1 MTDTKAPGGAYG
13 TIRTMRPMRL
23 VVLLAVVLLPGVMLA
38 PVWRNAGLG
47 AAEDD
52 ILYYFPM
59 RSLFGEMVRSG
70 TGPWFNP
77 WTGLGRPFMADP
89 QTAVWYPAT
98 WLFAVLPPLQAYPI
112 SLWVHYSLALW
123 GMYRLLRGLGLEA
136 RAALFGGIS
145 FAFCG
150 FMLAHR
156 AHFALQHA
164 AAWTPWVFWL
174 LHRYVTAD
182 AGGGGRSPGA
192 QHASLRRLALAAA
205 VVALQCFAGHVQV
218 AAMTA
223 VGALVFVLAAPAAG
237 GRGTAGRAGL
247 ASAAGRWLL
256 VYMCA
261 AGLFAIQW
269 LPTFA
274 YVRVCTR
281 VERTYLDFV
290 ENSWHPASVLDWT
303 MPMLFGQRTPNFFDQ
318 RYWGPSH
325 QVEQFA
331 YGGILP
337 LLLAALAVRAG
348 WRGDA
353 RRRAWVV
360 VGALGL
366 LLALGQYGPVCP
378 LLYWVP
384 GSSLF
389 RCPARALLLVNLAAA
404 GLAAV
409 ALHDVGSGSSPQHT
423 RLRVLALGWSRRPV
437 LVGALLVAV
446 PLGAIAAAMPFV
458 DAATRG
464 AAWHA
469 LRPWGSAVWVPLL
482 TAIVAL
488 GVLGLAARRWRQSVW
503 SWLIVLLTML
513 DLGVIG
519 WTIDVPRDVRD
530 GAALITPRTTDW
542 LDRIRAA
549 PHRLWVV
556 TGRQGRAPGEYVDPV
571 DKAVANTNILRGI
584 ETLTDYGPLQPRVV
598 VARFGFKPWG
608 ETDVAGELLDDTA
621 WMRLYDVGWILLCD
635 ADRPAPAGC
644 ELWATTPEGW
654 RLFANSSATG
664 PALVEQAEQ
673 PGVAQ
678 LVPLSATRFT
688 TLVDTW
694 PARVASHGEKQSAD
708 EPGDGPR
715 LVVSR
720 LALPGWT
727 ARAGDQVVPIETVD
741 GVLMGVRVPPGEAAE
756 VAWSYFPPGLYLGAG
771 VSVLS
776 VAVLAWAVLRG
787 AR

>member
-1 MTDTKAPGGAYG
+1 
-13 TIRTMRPMRL
+13 
-23 VVLLAVVLLPGVMLA
+23 
-38 PVWRNAGLG
+38 
-47 AAEDD
+47 
-52 ILYYFPM
+52 
-59 RSLFGEMVRSG
+59 
-70 TGPWFNP
+70 
-77 WTGLGRPFMADP
+77 
-89 QTAVWYPAT
+89 
-98 WLFAVLPPLQAYPI
+98 
-112 SLWVHYSLALW
+112 
-123 GMYRLLRGLGLEA
+123 
-136 RAALFGGIS
+136 
-145 FAFCG
+145 
-150 FMLAHR
+150 
-156 AHFALQHA
+156 
-164 AAWTPWVFWL
+164 
-174 LHRYVTAD
+174 
-182 AGGGGRSPGA
+182 
-192 QHASLRRLALAAA
+192 
-205 VVALQCFAGHVQV
+205 
-218 AAMTA
+218 
-223 VGALVFVLAAPAAG
+223 
-237 GRGTAGRAGL
+237 
-247 ASAAGRWLL
+247 
-256 VYMCA
+256 MCA